1 VKEHAFYMKRAM
13 DQNDLKQALSF
24 AKEMLKELRTNEL
37 TPRNYYDLYM
47 KVRS

>member
-1 VKEHAFYMKRAM
+1 MKEHAFYMKRAL